1 MVAPSIALWVLI
13 LTASDGPTLEV
24 AWDVDRLEG
33 TPGDTV
39 SVSLH
44 VGWDGDHTEYTLRPP
59 TPDPRSG
66 LAVGPTTTTQRLG
79 TGRTEWVFTYR
90 FVPTQPGDPTIPPMS
105 LRYVTKGSDA
115 WEETRS
121 QEIAL
126 TIRESRQPSKPPSSV
141 LVGVGAVTAGLALAC
156 YLYVAHRRKRTHRA
170 SDPLAEEALGRIA
183 AYENIPSHVAFCQG
197 VSEVVRSYLAQKLG
211 LVVRGKATTETLRDV
226 EKLLP
231 PDQLD
236 SVRAVLEDC
245 DRGRFSSIG
254 DAEARSR
261 ILRNCMTLLTGESA
275 HEH

>member
-1 MVAPSIALWVLI
+1 
-13 LTASDGPTLEV
+13 
-24 AWDVDRLEG
+24 
-33 TPGDTV
+33 
-39 SVSLH
+39 
-44 VGWDGDHTEYTLRPP
+44 
-59 TPDPRSG
+59 
-66 LAVGPTTTTQRLG
+66 
-79 TGRTEWVFTYR
+79 
-90 FVPTQPGDPTIPPMS
+90 
-105 LRYVTKGSDA
+105 
-115 WEETRS
+115 
-121 QEIAL
+121 
-126 TIRESRQPSKPPSSV
+126 
-141 LVGVGAVTAGLALAC
+141 
-156 YLYVAHRRKRTHRA
+156 
-170 SDPLAEEALGRIA
+170 
-183 AYENIPSHVAFCQG
+183 